1 MVLEFCE
8 ENGFKKVGELPWG
21 APLFEGVFNDH
32 KFTIAAYTEPSL
44 YWELV
49 NGLSRSWNIMSN
61 GECLASLED
70 KESFIKREKDE
81 F

>member
-1 MVLEFCE
+1 LY
-8 ENGFKKVGELPWG
+8 
-21 APLFEGVFNDH
+21 EGVFSGNS
-32 KFTIAAYTEPSL
+32 FTIAAYTEPSL

-70 KESFIKREKDE
+70 KNSFIERKVKS
-81 F
+81 